1 MSLQELLQQIVN
13 GLVVGSVYGLVALGY
28 TMVYGIV
35 RLINFAQGALFEA
48 GAYLGVATFSLLG
61 AFGTRQPLVGLLI
74 ALILSALFTGGLA
87 YVVERVAYR
96 PLRNAPPLAPL
107 VSSLAT
113 FFLIISII
121 QVITGAQ
128 PLNYPQVLSVT
139 PWSIGPITLAPTSL
153 LIAVVAILLMVGI
166 HFYVQRTKMGK
177 AMRAIAVNRTA
188 AALMGINTTWVVTF
202 TFMLGGA
209 MAAVAGVL
217 FGVEYGSVT
226 YNMGE
231 FYGLVAFTAA
241 VLGGIGNV
249 PGALVGG
256 LTVGVLSSFATI
268 FLPNQWQ
275 EAIVFAI
282 LILVLALRPQG
293 ILGERVA
300 ERA

>member
-13 GLVVGSVYGLVALGY
+13 GLVVGSVYGLIALGY

-35 RLINFAQGALFEA
+35 RLINFAQGALYEV
-48 GAYLGVATFSLLG
+48 GAYLGVAVFSVLG
-61 AFGTRQPLVGLLI
+61 GFATRQPIIGLLI
-74 ALILSALFTGGLA
+74 AIVVSAGLTGGLA
-87 YVVERVAYR
+87 YLVERIAYR

-107 VSSLAT
+107 VSSLAM
-113 FFLIISII
+113 FFLLISIV
-121 QVITGAQ
+121 QVITQAQ
-128 PLNYPQVLSVT
+128 PLNYPQVLSLT
-139 PWSIGPITLAPTSL
+139 PWNLGPITLAPTSF
-153 LIAVVAILLMVGI
+153 LIAVVAILLMVAM

-177 AMRAIAVNRTA
+177 AMRAIAVNRNA
-188 AALMGINTTWVVTF
+188 AALMGINTTWVVAF

-217 FGVEYGSVT
+217 FGVNYGTVT

-231 FYGLVAFTAA
+231 FGGLVAFTAA

-275 EAIVFAI
+275 EAVVFAI

>member
-13 GLVVGSVYGLVALGY
+13 GLVVGSVYGLIALGY

-35 RLINFAQGALFEA
+35 RLINFAQGALYEA
-48 GAYLGVATFSLLG
+48 GAYLGVAVFSLLG
-61 AFGTRQPLVGLLI
+61 GVAGREPIFTLALAIAIAATLTAALAFL
-74 ALILSALFTGGLA
+74 
-87 YVVERVAYR
+87 VERIAYR

-107 VSSLAT
+107 VSSLAM

-121 QVITGAQ
+121 QVVTGAQ

-139 PWSIGPITLAPTSL
+139 PWQLGPITLAPTSL
-153 LIAVVAILLMVGI
+153 LIAVVALVLMVAT
-166 HFYVQRTKMGK
+166 HLYVQHTRIGK
-177 AMRAIAVNRTA
+177 AMRAIAVNRNA
-188 AALMGINTTWVVTF
+188 AALMGIDTTRVVAL

-209 MAAVAGVL
+209 MAAAAGVL
-217 FGVEYGSVT
+217 FGINYGTVT

-231 FYGLVAFTAA
+231 FGGLVAFTAA

-256 LTVGVLSSFATI
+256 LTVGVLSSFSTI

-275 EAIVFAI
+275 EAVVFGI

>member
-1 MSLQELLQQIVN
+1 
-13 GLVVGSVYGLVALGY
+13 GG
-28 TMVYGIV
+28 
-35 RLINFAQGALFEA
+35 FA
-48 GAYLGVATFSLLG
+48 
-61 AFGTRQPLVGLLI
+61 TRQPLLGLLI
-74 ALILSALFTGGLA
+74 AIVVSAVLTGGLA
-87 YVVERVAYR
+87 YLVERVAYR

-107 VSSLAT
+107 VSSLAM
-113 FFLIISII
+113 FFLLISII

-128 PLNYPQVLSVT
+128 PLNYPQVLSVS
-139 PWSIGPITLAPTSL
+139 PWNFGPVTIPPTSL
-153 LIAVVAILLMVGI
+153 LIAVVAILLMVAM

-177 AMRAIAVNRTA
+177 AMRAIAVNRNA
-188 AALMGINTTWVVTF
+188 AALMGINTTRVVAF

-209 MAAVAGVL
+209 LAAVAGVL
-217 FGVEYGSVT
+217 FGVNYGTVT

-231 FYGLVAFTAA
+231 FGGLVAFTAA

-275 EAIVFAI
+275 EAVVFAI